1 MHGGGGP
8 VPGRGVRWPV
18 NARVGQYVKWGGMY
32 VHDIGG
38 LYLSGLLGGS
48 GSSCCGHVSGA
59 EAGGVG
65 VVVAAHLT

>member
-1 MHGGGGP
+1 
-8 VPGRGVRWPV
+8 
-18 NARVGQYVKWGGMY
+18 MY